1 MLKILNKIKSFFMMK
16 RVIHLSSNKKDFVA
30 QTGGNYCGD
39 VC

>member
-1 MLKILNKIKSFFMMK
+1 MTNILNKLKALFGFEK
-16 RVIHLSSNKKDFVA
+16 VITLAAQKKDFVA